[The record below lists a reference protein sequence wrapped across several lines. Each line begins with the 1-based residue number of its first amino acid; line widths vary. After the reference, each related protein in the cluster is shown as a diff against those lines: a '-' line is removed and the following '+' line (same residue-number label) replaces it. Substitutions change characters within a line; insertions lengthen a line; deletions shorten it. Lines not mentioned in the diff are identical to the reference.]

1 MKSFLSK
8 ILTYAACNQGRLSIE
23 MIVLFELRRKLS
35 IKINNSEKSLCVVAK
50 KERKRGEKKII
61 LILRF
66 RHGSGFKKHTHN
78 NERIGC
84 SYKNRAYCNFVHLLI
99 GSKIALK

>member
-50 KERKRGEKKII
+50 KKEKGEREKSY
-61 LILRF
+61 LFYDFVTVVDL
-66 RHGSGFKKHTHN
+66 KKHTQQ
-78 NERIGC
+78 R
-84 SYKNRAYCNFVHLLI
+84 KDWV
-99 GSKIALK
+99 